1 MTLEKL
7 RKKRTD
13 LRESAKKILA
23 DYTDDGNIP
32 DGVLRAYGVATK
44 QMKMLDAQIERMETA
59 QCVTVEGAVLP
70 YYRCPTCWIILS
82 VGDKEEDIEFCWHCG
97 QKLDWETEDD
107 RDA

>member
-32 DGVLRAYGVATK
+32 DEVLRAYSVAIK
-44 QMKMLDAQIERMETA
+44 QMKMLDSQIEHMETA
-59 QCVTVEGAVLP
+59 QRVIVENAVLP
-70 YYRCPTCWIILS
+70 YYRCPTCEVYLS
-82 VGDKEEDIEFCWHCG
+82 IGDKEEEMAYCLRCG
-97 QKLDWETEDD
+97 QKLDWEHVV
-107 RDA
+107 RA